1 MMRVMVLLFVLI
13 FQEILRQTAQD
24 STTNRAQKTVPGLLA
39 EHVASNAATD
49 SAQKATLA
57 FAHGRCVR
65 VVVGRIRVAGLWFG
79 LMMMLLL
86 LLLMRCGVAVGGL
99 LVVLA
104 RLHAL
109 LVGLVLRVGVAV
121 AVLGSRRTACPS
133 SQHLEPKTKGTSMS
147 LLVPYVSLRVARIV
161 GAVLMALNTHLES
174 TMLRRAEAVRPGWW
188 RKSLIL
194 IATAL

>member
-1 MMRVMVLLFVLI
+1 MMRVMVLLLVLI

-79 LMMMLLL
+79 LMLLLL

-109 LVGLVLRVGVAV
+109 LVGLVLRVGVTV
-121 AVLGSRRTACPS
+121 AVLGSRRTVVS
-133 SQHLEPKTKGTSMS
+133 
-147 LLVPYVSLRVARIV
+147 YVSLRVARIV

>member
-1 MMRVMVLLFVLI
+1 MRVMVLLLVLI

-79 LMMMLLL
+79 LMLLL

-109 LVGLVLRVGVAV
+109 LVGLVLRVGVTV
-121 AVLGSRRTACPS
+121 AVLGSRRTACRS

-147 LLVPYVSLRVARIV
+147 LLVSYVSLRVARIV